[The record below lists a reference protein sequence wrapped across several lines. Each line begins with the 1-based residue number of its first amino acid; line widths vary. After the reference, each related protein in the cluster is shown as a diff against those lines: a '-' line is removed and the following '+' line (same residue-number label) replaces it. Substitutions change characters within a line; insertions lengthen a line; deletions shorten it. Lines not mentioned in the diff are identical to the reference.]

1 MRWFFILTIMI
12 ISYTCVYASD
22 ERIAILAEGQEEVV
36 KTKDAKIAIKMWLKE
51 IATKDYKGELDISYY
66 EYKKDAMKDFFDAKI
81 QFLSL
86 SSLVYLQERDKIEQL
101 VKKKYS
107 FIAPKEDYVSY
118 VLVVP
123 KMKNIKSLKALKNKK
138 ISMQNG
144 EAFKQ
149 FYIDNLLL
157 ENNFPE
163 HQKFFT
169 EVARY
174 KSHSKSLLKL
184 FFGKV
189 DSSIIP
195 RHVWDMMCEMN
206 PQINK
211 KLVILHES
219 PKIFVPSMVLI
230 HKSMDPKLIDLHT
243 LNAKNIDNIARGDQI
258 LTLLKADRYIPIDND
273 FLSPMVEYYEKY
285 QKLRVK
291 K

>member
-138 ISMQNG
+138 ISIM
-144 EAFKQ
+144 
-149 FYIDNLLL
+149 L
-157 ENNFPE
+157 
-163 HQKFFT
+163 
-169 EVARY
+169 
-174 KSHSKSLLKL
+174 
-184 FFGKV
+184 
-189 DSSIIP
+189 
-195 RHVWDMMCEMN
+195 
-206 PQINK
+206 
-211 KLVILHES
+211 
-219 PKIFVPSMVLI
+219 PK
-230 HKSMDPKLIDLHT
+230 T
-243 LNAKNIDNIARGDQI
+243 
-258 LTLLKADRYIPIDND
+258 
-273 FLSPMVEYYEKY
+273 
-285 QKLRVK
+285 
-291 K
+291 